1 MNSELNNYNINNP
14 DGAEKVKF
22 NEGKKFYDN
31 DSPRY
36 IKEDSVRNIK
46 ETSKILETSDGRTK
60 NSDRKASSSV
70 SDSSGNGVDSV
81 SSSASSVSSASTAAS
96 ASSAASAASAASAIG
111 GSVGALA
118 GTVAASAMAAVIV
131 VAAFVSTLVINLSLA
146 MAGMYSLV
154 FEIEMTGAQEED
166 FVNPIVAVLEDGNG
180 VYREQEIYPDTLFIT
195 FDDLEPGTEYFIT
208 IRNEEK
214 VFVKKSYFTTTEE
227 VEKGFI
233 SAYYEGD
240 EVFVSVEDVS
250 LKSGEFYT
258 VTAKDD
264 KGKVVFAKDDIE
276 PNKEFLFKLSDFKD
290 LSFTLSVNGK
300 VYSLTQIHVQV
311 EPPVEQEYDYANP
324 VWAWEDDFSA
334 ATLSFREIHGGETLT
349 FAAEITHSEVEP
361 TCETD
366 GQYVYVATVNCNNKQ
381 YSDTKTSV
389 RENTA
394 LGHEYGEP
402 QFAWEQDE
410 SGYRAVAIFVC
421 RRDDKHLMTL
431 PATVSQDGDT
441 FYTEVEYDREPYSG
455 ELPAEY
461 DYNNPVWEWEID
473 YGTVSSD
480 SATATISFA
489 EIHGGEA
496 AVYNASI
503 LPRIKT
509 SATCDSPE
517 IWYYQADTSELIQ
530 EIPNMPYYCEYS
542 DEFAVGSPLGHE
554 YGEPV
559 FEWSEDG
566 DYGYTAK
573 AIFTCLHDDSHILEM
588 DADVIQG
595 NYEFTAY
602 VEYNGQM
609 YENTLYLENPDEP
622 MPSNGVELSLN
633 DGNII
638 LYADGYA
645 QNGVFTAFE
654 NTENSRYIISGSQT
668 ADTPLK
674 FDVKTYS
681 GASVNGVVNYYVDFD
696 NAEILGDSGVWATAL
711 IIYPYSPVNIY
722 MANVGTGKSMIKGYN
737 HVAFKI
743 QKASELV
750 NIYIDSEGEFES
762 FDCGDWYHNSSHLY
776 DNNANIH
783 VYMNGVEVDDYGTP
797 KNG

>member
-1 MNSELNNYNINNP
+1 MKSEINDYKINNA
-14 DGAEKVKF
+14 DGTSKSAYSEQQISF
-22 NEGKKFYDN
+22 DN
-31 DSPRY
+31 DNPRY
-36 IKEDSVRNIK
+36 IKENPVSAQK
-46 ETSKILETSDGRTK
+46 ENVFVSETFDEPKKGAVKDNKDTPK
-60 NSDRKASSSV
+60 TND
-70 SDSSGNGVDSV
+70 NL
-81 SSSASSVSSASTAAS
+81 SSVSSASTAAS

-111 GSVGALA
+111 GSVGAIA
-118 GTVAASAMAAVIV
+118 GTVAASVVSAVIV

-146 MAGMYSLV
+146 MAGMHSLV
-154 FEIEMTGAQEED
+154 FAIEMTGAQEED
-166 FVNPIVAVLEDGNG
+166 FVNPIVAVLEGEND
-180 VYREQEIYPDTLFIT
+180 VYREQEIHPDTLFIT
-195 FDDLEPGTEYFIT
+195 FDDLEPSTEYVIT
-208 IRNEEK
+208 VKNEEK
-214 VFVKKSYFTTTEE
+214 VFFKKSYFTASEE

-240 EVFVSVEDVS
+240 EVFVAVKDVS

-264 KGKVVFAKDDIE
+264 KGKVVFAKDDVE
-276 PNKEFLFKLSDFKD
+276 PNKEFSFKLSDFKD

-334 ATLSFREIHGGETLT
+334 ATLSFREIHGGATLT

-381 YSDTKTSV
+381 YSDTKTLV

-394 LGHEYGEP
+394 TGHDYGEP
-402 QFAWEQDE
+402 QFVREQDE

-421 RRDDKHLMTL
+421 RRDGKHLMTL
-431 PATVSQDGDT
+431 PATARQDGDT
-441 FYTEVEYDREPYSG
+441 FYTEVEYDKEFYNG

-461 DYNNPVWEWEID
+461 DYDNPEWIWETD
-473 YGTVSSD
+473 VSGIPAD
-480 SATATISFA
+480 NAMISFA
-489 EIHGGEA
+489 EIHGGDA

-542 DEFAVGSPLGHE
+542 DEFTVGSPLGHE

-566 DYGYTAK
+566 EYGYTAK
-573 AIFTCLHDDSHILEM
+573 AIFTCSRDDTHTFELS
-588 DADVIQG
+588 ADVVQG

-609 YENTLYLENPDEP
+609 YNDTYYLENPYEP
-622 MPSNGVELSLN
+622 EPSDGVELSLN
-633 DGNII
+633 NGKII
-638 LYADGYA
+638 LDPNGYT
-645 QNGVFTAFE
+645 QNGFTEFE
-654 NTENSRYIISGSQT
+654 NTKGHRYVISGSLSASETLDIQNN
-668 ADTPLK
+668 
-674 FDVKTYS
+674 S
-681 GASVNGVVNYYVDFD
+681 GSKATFYITFD
-696 NAEILGDSGVWATAL
+696 NAEMIANSWCTAFRLTGNSDIDVYITNIGATTIRAHQHPAIEWQGSAHL
-711 IIYPYSPVNIY
+711 NVYVTNEEGNTFTCTDAYSTNYGIYGGGSFDFYLNDVP
-722 MANVGTGKSMIKGYN
+722 
-737 HVAFKI
+737 
-743 QKASELV
+743 
-750 NIYIDSEGEFES
+750 IDSSG
-762 FDCGDWYHNSSHLY
+762 N
-776 DNNANIH
+776 
-783 VYMNGVEVDDYGTP
+783 P
-797 KNG
+797 K